1 MHTLNNPF
9 VCFPER
15 SSRKC
20 LYRITCG
27 QYKVYKIRYQMS
39 VQYLSH
45 IQIIDQRF
53 KKDFSQ
59 KTTFPLLKLPMF
71 HMISWEIVLHY
82 LENFGLIYT
91 LYWHW
96 RKPSILIEDKMKLHV
111 KDLEKIN
118 TSLNSRPLLIMDTHI
133 FFYTVFS
140 FKCFEKK
147 VLHL

>member
-39 VQYLSH
+39 AQYLSH

-91 LYWHW
+91 LY
-96 RKPSILIEDKMKLHV
+96 
-111 KDLEKIN
+111 
-118 TSLNSRPLLIMDTHI
+118 
-133 FFYTVFS
+133 
-140 FKCFEKK
+140 
-147 VLHL
+147 